1 MKSLRTMERYLSTK
15 GDETLTR
22 LNRRERSQV
31 IDILLTERGQ
41 ATVHTPQDPICMKH
55 PEEEIYGDGKQVSC
69 CLEPDIQ
76 AQAAME
82 QPAHFLMLPW

>member
-1 MKSLRTMERYLSTK
+1 MKGGNIQTFLNGGTHRMQSLRTMERYLSTK

-41 ATVHTPQDPICMKH
+41 ATVHTP
-55 PEEEIYGDGKQVSC
+55 
-69 CLEPDIQ
+69 
-76 AQAAME
+76 
-82 QPAHFLMLPW
+82 